1 MLRSYTAL
9 GVFIIVS
16 AIVFGPLFAH
26 PGFDWVAHTTSQQ
39 AGQMVQGAWLMRLG
53 FVAFGLGVLL
63 DALPDLRRGQYEN
76 GLFVF
81 FGVSMV
87 LVAVFSHKPLDP
99 TLFYDVTDDLLHSV
113 FATLM
118 GFAYGIGVAWRMV
131 RMRQKLDIVFSAIA
145 AMSSII
151 LPLAMWQLPEIA
163 GLLQR
168 LMFFISFVWLVLY
181 LPPRSTSYAT

>member
-9 GVFIIVS
+9 GVFIIFS

-26 PGFDWVAHTTSQQ
+26 PGFNWVANTTSQQ

-99 TLFYDVTDDLLHSV
+99 TLFFDATDDFLHSV

>member
-9 GVFIIVS
+9 GVFIIIA

-26 PGFDWVAHTTSQQ
+26 PGFDWVANTTSQQ
-39 AGQMVQGAWLMRLG
+39 AGQMVQGAWLMRFG
-53 FVAFGLGVLL
+53 FVAFGIGVLL
-63 DALPDLRRGQYEN
+63 DAIPDLRRGRYEN

-99 TLFYDVTDDLLHSV
+99 THFFDATDDFLHSV

-131 RMRQKLDIVFSAIA
+131 SMRQKLDVVFSAIA

-151 LPLAMWQLPEIA
+151 LPLAMWQFPEIA

-168 LMFFISFVWLVLY
+168 VMFFISFVWFALY
-181 LPPRSTSYAT
+181 LPPRVESCPT